1 MTRNNLRL
9 IWADKIVLAL
19 AILLLAIPAFGW
31 AIVAL
36 AAGPMGA
43 DHVLASIGIE
53 NVLELFCAVLA
64 VWAMLRAVDFVA
76 GGTTYKLFHAEPA
89 ADLRAVSAAEV
100 PDSKLLAH

>member
-1 MTRNNLRL
+1 MLSGKAMQMTRNNLRL
-9 IWADKIVLAL
+9 IWADKIVL
-19 AILLLAIPAFGW
+19 
-31 AIVAL
+31 AL